1 MQREFS
7 RTEKIMM
14 KWLSTIFDMVV
25 IAVGALAMVYVIYLV
40 IVLATEIFTGF
51 DVEAVLQGI
60 VLILIFFEL
69 FEIIAMYLLHH
80 HVSMKNVVEIGVLAI
95 VKELLIV
102 MDLESIEWQS
112 MMAMALLILVM
123 GGLYVIEMRRI
134 DRHNEFLI
142 EHGMEPDSDED

>member
-7 RTEKIMM
+7 RTEKVLMR
-14 KWLSTIFDMVV
+14 WLSNIFDMVV

-40 IVLATEIFTGF
+40 IVLAEEILTGF
-51 DVEAVLQGI
+51 DVESVLQGI

-102 MDLESIEWQS
+102 TDLESIHWQS
-112 MMAMALLILVM
+112 MVAMALLILVM
-123 GGLYVIEMRRI
+123 GGLYVFEMRRI

-142 EHGMEPDSDED
+142 EHGMEPDTDED